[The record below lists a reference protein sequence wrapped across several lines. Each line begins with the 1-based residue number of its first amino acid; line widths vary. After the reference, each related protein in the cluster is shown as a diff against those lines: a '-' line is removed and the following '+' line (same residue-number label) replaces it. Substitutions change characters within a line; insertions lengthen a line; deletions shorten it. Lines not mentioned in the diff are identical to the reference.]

1 MPIRILSRSD
11 VRSALPMSQA
21 IPAMKQ
27 AFGQLS
33 AGNATMPLRTRVA
46 TDKGVVLVMPAHLD
60 KTQNLGIKIVSVYE
74 KNPQLNLPT
83 VTANV
88 LVLDPETGQVKALM
102 DGNSLT
108 AIRTGAA
115 GGLAAQLLA
124 RENAQIVALFGAG
137 VQARSQLQ
145 AVICDPFS
153 KFI

>member
-1 MPIRILSRSD
+1 MPIRILSSSD

-21 IPAMKQ
+21 IQAMKQ

-46 TDKGVVLVMPAHLD
+46 TDKGVVLVMPAYLEQT
-60 KTQNLGIKIVSVYE
+60 KNLGIKIVSVDE
-74 KNPQLNLPT
+74 KNPQVNLPT

-88 LVLDPETGQVKALM
+88 LVLDPETGQVKALI

-137 VQARSQLQ
+137 VQA
-145 AVICDPFS
+145 
-153 KFI
+153 